1 MTPRRAPWR
10 LSVSEIRTATDFAE
24 AIVAG
29 EIVAAKPERDACQ
42 RHLDDLK
49 RESVFYDYAY
59 EAKVFAFLETLRL
72 EDGEPLVL
80 MDWQRF
86 VAGCLTA
93 WREADSGIRR
103 FRQAYIESAKSS
115 GKSPLVAAVVLHIV
129 SNEPGKKRRGFF
141 AAATEQQ
148 AGVAFKDL
156 ATIVQNSPALSSIY
170 EVLGRASPYAVWGP
184 KTGAEI
190 KCLPFKATGAGVSGI
205 RPNVWV
211 VDEYHEHK
219 TPVMLNLLERSRKQI
234 PDVLGMVVSN
244 AGPDRKCPC
253 WDEHELGRLIASGEK
268 EVNHRFAYIATT
280 DPGEDPFTSENP
292 SVFYRKAN
300 PGYPVM
306 PDKKSLD
313 EQIED
318 SRGSLSKENSVRRLL
333 FGKWLSDTASFID
346 PAVWEACEGKLS
358 SEAKRAKVPA
368 FIGVDLSLK
377 RDLTSAAIVWD
388 FGDRYEA
395 EVVSWTPSGSVEDLV
410 SQGQIRMD
418 WFGAGW
424 LKKCPGKTIR
434 FADIARWLHRMY
446 KKFDVKGVA
455 FDPSRFSEVEQQLRR
470 LGARFSRENGED
482 GLFLV
487 PHSQQAKPPKKAV
500 EEEQEVPI
508 LWLGRSLEDLECSVL
523 DGKMRFE
530 TNETLRASNE
540 GCAVRED
547 LMGYRAPDKK
557 DSGWKI
563 DPLVALMM
571 ATGYASW
578 HRIHGEQRVD
588 WDAIDDLASAWA

>member
-1 MTPRRAPWR
+1 MGR
-10 LSVSEIRTATDFAE
+10 IITATDFAE
-24 AIVAG
+24 AVDSG
-29 EIVAAKPERDACQ
+29 EIVAAKPERDACK
-42 RHLDDLK
+42 RHLADLK
-49 RESVFYDYAY
+49 RESFHYDY
-59 EAKVFAFLETLRL
+59 EVERKVFDFLETLKL
-72 EDGEPLVL
+72 EEGEPLVL

-86 VAGCLTA
+86 VVGSLIA
-93 WREADSGIRR
+93 WLEADTGIRR

-115 GKSPLVAAVVLHIV
+115 GKSPIVAAVVLHIV
-129 SNEPGKKRRGFF
+129 TNERGTKGKKRRGFF

-156 ATIVQNSPALSSIY
+156 ASIVQGSKTLSSIY
-170 EVLGRASPYAVWGP
+170 EVLGRANPYAVWSP

-190 KCLPFKATGAGVSGI
+190 KCLPFKTTGAGVSGI

-253 WDEHELGRLIASGEK
+253 WDEHELGRKIASGEK
-268 EVNHRFAYIATT
+268 QVDHRFAYIATT
-280 DPGEDPFTSENP
+280 DPHEDPFKSENP

-318 SRGSLSKENSVRRLL
+318 ARGSLSKENSVRRLL

-346 PAVWEACEGKLS
+346 PNVWESCEGKLS
-358 SEAKRAKVPA
+358 SEARRKKVPA
-368 FIGVDLSLK
+368 FLGVDLSLK
-377 RDLTSAAIVWD
+377 GDLTSAAIVWD
-388 FGDRYEA
+388 FGHRYES
-395 EVVSWTPSGSVEDLV
+395 EVVSWTPAGSVADLL
-410 SQGQIRMD
+410 SQGQIRED
-418 WFGAGW
+418 WFEAGW
-424 LKKCPGKTIR
+424 LKKCSGNTIR

-446 KKFDVKGVA
+446 KKYDVRGVA
-455 FDPSRFSEVEQQLRR
+455 FDPSRFTEVEQQLRR
-470 LGARFSRENGED
+470 LGARFSRENNED

-508 LWLGRSLEDLECSVL
+508 LWLGRSLEDLECAVL
-523 DGKMRFE
+523 DGDMRFE
-530 TNETLRASNE
+530 ANETLRASNE

-547 LMGYRAPDKK
+547 SMGYRAPDKK

-578 HRIHGEQRVD
+578 HRIHGENRVD